1 MRGGWVSFS
10 MTKFI
15 IAMIIVTKYNNINT
29 DNTNTNTNTD
39 TVANTRANNNDT
51 LASRYISESISISI
65 DNNYDMTSLY
75 RAFNQGDCY
84 YYNSHYHHYYYYYYY
99 YYHYHYYY

>member
-10 MTKFI
+10 MTKFV
-15 IAMIIVTKYNNINT
+15 IAMIIGTKYNNINT
-29 DNTNTNTNTD
+29 DKTNTNTL
-39 TVANTRANNNDT
+39 ANTRANSNDT

-75 RAFNQGDCY
+75 RAFDQGDCY
-84 YYNSHYHHYYYYYYY
+84 YYDIHYHYYHYYYHYYYYYY
-99 YYHYHYYY
+99 